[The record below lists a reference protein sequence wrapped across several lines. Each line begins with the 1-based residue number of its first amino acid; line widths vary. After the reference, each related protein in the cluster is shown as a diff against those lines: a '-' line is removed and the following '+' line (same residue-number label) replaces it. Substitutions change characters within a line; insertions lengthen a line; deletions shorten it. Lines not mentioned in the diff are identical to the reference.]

1 MVTLFTTHCPKCN
14 VLKTKLDQ
22 KGVNYTEIDDVDEM
36 LKRGFETAPVLAVD
50 DKVMTFGE
58 ALQWVGEQ

>member
-1 MVTLFTTHCPKCN
+1 MVTLYTTHCPKCI